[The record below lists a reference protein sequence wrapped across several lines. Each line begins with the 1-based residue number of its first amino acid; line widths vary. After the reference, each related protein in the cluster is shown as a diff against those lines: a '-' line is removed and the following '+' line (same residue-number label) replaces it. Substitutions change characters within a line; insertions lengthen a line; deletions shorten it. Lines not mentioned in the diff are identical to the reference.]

1 MKLRKI
7 FAAFLLCLS
16 VGSAM
21 AQMPAIP
28 VDKNVKIG
36 HLDNG
41 LTYYIRHNSYP
52 EHVASFYIA
61 QKVGSINENDDQRG
75 LAHLLEHLAFNGTD
89 HFKGNSLQDY
99 LQSIGVEYGRNLN
112 AYTSVE
118 KTVYY
123 FTDVP
128 TTRPTAVDSCMLILK
143 DWSNGI
149 SLTEEAINDERDVV
163 HNEYRMRIVGQQRM
177 IERSLPKLYQ
187 NNKYGYRF
195 PIGLMSVIDGCK
207 PETLRAYYRKWYRPD
222 NQAIIIV
229 GDVDVNH
236 IENKIK
242 ELFSGIKVPA
252 NAAKIEPVEVAD
264 NDTAI
269 YVIDK
274 DKEQQYDIFNI
285 FMKHP
290 AIPNAMKGNMSYLM
304 KGYMDNVVTSMLGAR
319 YAEIAQEADCP
330 FLQAGADDG
339 DFLLSSTKGA
349 FSLIGVAKPGKV
361 KEAYAAVLREAK
373 RMHDFGFTAT
383 EYQRAKEEFLSQ
395 VDKTLAN
402 KDKMKNEQFTTQ
414 YVDNFISNEP
424 IPSVEDESQFY
435 KMVVPQLPLEAI
447 NAYAKQLVCQSD
459 TNLVS
464 MVLMREAE
472 GAVYPTEKE
481 LADIVKQVRSEKLE
495 AYVDNVKQ
503 EPLIANLPKA
513 GKILSEKDSKKFGY
527 KELTLSN
534 GARVLLKKTNL
545 KEGEVI
551 MNASSKGGSSLYDLK
566 DRVNLELFD
575 AVIAYSGLGNFS
587 STELQK
593 VLAGK
598 NANVNLHLGK
608 LHEYTSGN
616 CTPKDM
622 ETMFQM
628 NYLYFTNI
636 KKDEQAIGNLLNQ
649 YKMALKNKALS
660 PESALSDSLQY
671 TLHAHNPW
679 YYSLEE
685 KDIDNV
691 NYDRILQIAKERTAN
706 AADFTFTIIGNF
718 DEALVRKYIE
728 QYIASLPSVKKGKKY
743 VHENWKPYSVYAKG
757 NVENIFK
764 RKQETPKSNIYMF
777 WYNNDTPYTLDNS
790 IKADVAGQILDMVYL
805 KTIREEQSAA
815 YSASAAG
822 FSQLGSDQP
831 WTAIYGYCPVKPEKK
846 DIAIKIMRDEF
857 QKLSTTID
865 ADMLNKTKDLML
877 KQYEDA
883 LKTNGYWLGVIKD
896 YDEFGV
902 DKDTDYRSLV
912 KALTPASVAQ
922 FVKANLIG
930 KNSVS
935 VIMLPQE

>member
-195 PIGLMSVIDGCK
+195 PIGLMSVIDGCN

-222 NQAIIIV
+222 NQAIIVV

-236 IENKIK
+236 IESKIK

-290 AIPNAMKGNMSYLM
+290 AIPNAMKGDMSYLM

-402 KDKMKNEQFTTQ
+402 KDKMKNEQFTSQ

-424 IPSVEDESQFY
+424 IPSVEDESQIY

-503 EPLIANLPKA
+503 EPLMAQLPKP
-513 GKILSEKDSKKFGY
+513 GKIKKTVENKQLGY
-527 KELTLSN
+527 KQLTLPTVP
-534 GARVLLKKTNL
+534 R
-545 KEGEVI
+545 
-551 MNASSKGGSSLYDLK
+551 
-566 DRVNLELFD
+566 
-575 AVIAYSGLGNFS
+575 
-587 STELQK
+587 
-593 VLAGK
+593 
-598 NANVNLHLGK
+598 
-608 LHEYTSGN
+608 
-616 CTPKDM
+616 
-622 ETMFQM
+622 
-628 NYLYFTNI
+628 
-636 KKDEQAIGNLLNQ
+636 
-649 YKMALKNKALS
+649 
-660 PESALSDSLQY
+660 
-671 TLHAHNPW
+671 W
-679 YYSLEE
+679 Y
-685 KDIDNV
+685 
-691 NYDRILQIAKERTAN
+691 
-706 AADFTFTIIGNF
+706 
-718 DEALVRKYIE
+718 
-728 QYIASLPSVKKGKKY
+728 
-743 VHENWKPYSVYAKG
+743 
-757 NVENIFK
+757 
-764 RKQETPKSNIYMF
+764 
-777 WYNNDTPYTLDNS
+777 
-790 IKADVAGQILDMVYL
+790 
-805 KTIREEQSAA
+805 
-815 YSASAAG
+815 
-822 FSQLGSDQP
+822 
-831 WTAIYGYCPVKPEKK
+831 
-846 DIAIKIMRDEF
+846 
-857 QKLSTTID
+857 
-865 ADMLNKTKDLML
+865 
-877 KQYEDA
+877 
-883 LKTNGYWLGVIKD
+883 
-896 YDEFGV
+896 
-902 DKDTDYRSLV
+902 
-912 KALTPASVAQ
+912 
-922 FVKANLIG
+922 
-930 KNSVS
+930 
-935 VIMLPQE
+935 

>member
-7 FAAFLLCLS
+7 FAVFLLCLS

-236 IENKIK
+236 IESKIK

-290 AIPNAMKGNMSYLM
+290 AIPNAMKGDMSYLM

-424 IPSVEDESQFY
+424 IPSVEDESQIY

-503 EPLIANLPKA
+503 EPLMAQLPKP
-513 GKILSEKDSKKFGY
+513 GKIKKAVENKQLGY
-527 KELTLSN
+527 KQLTLPTVP
-534 GARVLLKKTNL
+534 R
-545 KEGEVI
+545 
-551 MNASSKGGSSLYDLK
+551 
-566 DRVNLELFD
+566 
-575 AVIAYSGLGNFS
+575 
-587 STELQK
+587 
-593 VLAGK
+593 
-598 NANVNLHLGK
+598 
-608 LHEYTSGN
+608 
-616 CTPKDM
+616 
-622 ETMFQM
+622 
-628 NYLYFTNI
+628 
-636 KKDEQAIGNLLNQ
+636 
-649 YKMALKNKALS
+649 
-660 PESALSDSLQY
+660 
-671 TLHAHNPW
+671 W
-679 YYSLEE
+679 Y
-685 KDIDNV
+685 
-691 NYDRILQIAKERTAN
+691 
-706 AADFTFTIIGNF
+706 
-718 DEALVRKYIE
+718 
-728 QYIASLPSVKKGKKY
+728 
-743 VHENWKPYSVYAKG
+743 
-757 NVENIFK
+757 
-764 RKQETPKSNIYMF
+764 
-777 WYNNDTPYTLDNS
+777 
-790 IKADVAGQILDMVYL
+790 
-805 KTIREEQSAA
+805 
-815 YSASAAG
+815 
-822 FSQLGSDQP
+822 
-831 WTAIYGYCPVKPEKK
+831 
-846 DIAIKIMRDEF
+846 
-857 QKLSTTID
+857 
-865 ADMLNKTKDLML
+865 
-877 KQYEDA
+877 
-883 LKTNGYWLGVIKD
+883 
-896 YDEFGV
+896 
-902 DKDTDYRSLV
+902 
-912 KALTPASVAQ
+912 
-922 FVKANLIG
+922 
-930 KNSVS
+930 
-935 VIMLPQE
+935 

>member
-414 YVDNFISNEP
+414 YVDHFISNEP
-424 IPSVEDESQFY
+424 IPSVEDESQIY
-435 KMVVPQLPLEAI
+435 KMVVPQLPLEAV

-472 GAVYPTEKE
+472 GAVYPTEQE
-481 LADIVKQVRSEKLE
+481 LAGIVKQVRSEKLE

-503 EPLIANLPKA
+503 EPLMAQLPKP
-513 GKILSEKDSKKFGY
+513 GKIKKTVENKQLGY
-527 KELTLSN
+527 KQLTLSN
-534 GARVLLKKTNL
+534 GAKVVLKKTDFKDNEIL
-545 KEGEVI
+545 FSANAKVGYSALEKSDYPSI
-551 MNASSKGGSSLYDLK
+551 MLMSEAWG
-566 DRVNLELFD
+566 
-575 AVIAYSGLGNFS
+575 ASGLGDFS
-587 STELQK
+587 STELEK
-593 VLAGK
+593 ALAGK
-598 NANVNLHLGK
+598 QAGVGFSIKPYSHGL
-608 LHEYTSGN
+608 SGN
-616 CTPKDM
+616 STPKDI
-622 ETMFQM
+622 ETLMLLI
-628 NYLYFTNI
+628 YLKMTAVS
-636 KKDEQAIGNLLNQ
+636 KDQKSFDNMKSMMATVLANKSNNPNLVYQDSVQSTL
-649 YKMALKNKALS
+649 YLGSKLARV
-660 PESALSDSLQY
+660 PEASDI
-671 TLHAHNPW
+671 
-679 YYSLEE
+679 
-685 KDIDNV
+685 KDI
-691 NYDRILQIAKERTAN
+691 NYDRILEIGKQFYGNAK
-706 AADFTFTIIGNF
+706 DFTFYFVGNY
-718 DEALVRKYIE
+718 DEKTLLPLIE
-728 QYIASLPSVKKGKKY
+728 QYIASLPNNGFKLKNKQI
-743 VHENWKPYSVYAKG
+743 PYAKG
-757 NVENIFK
+757 KVSNIFTK
-764 RKQETPKSNIYMF
+764 AMENPQNQATEIWYTKAPFTLQYMV
-777 WYNNDTPYTLDNS
+777 L
-790 IKADVAGQILDMVYL
+790 ADVSARLLEMKYL
-805 KTIREEQSAA
+805 RTIREELSAA
-815 YSASAAG
+815 YHAGANYGLLRDYDNKAAI
-822 FSQLGSDQP
+822 SITAVAQLN
-831 WTAIYGYCPVKPEKK
+831 PEKS
-846 DIAIKIMRDEF
+846 DIAIPYFFKGMDE
-857 QKLSTTID
+857 TI
-865 ADMLNKTKDLML
+865 AQPNAEDLLKVKEILL
-877 KQYEDA
+877 KQAAVSE
-883 LKTNGYWLGVIKD
+883 KTNGYWLGALST
-896 YDEFGV
+896 YERMGV
-902 DKDTDYRSLV
+902 DTHSDYKEMV
-912 KALTPASVAQ
+912 KNLKASEISDFLKNVILKSGNHFEIIMKA
-922 FVKANLIG
+922 VKNG
-930 KNSVS
+930 K
-935 VIMLPQE
+935 